1 MGLMTTLR
9 ERMTVVLWALLFLF
23 LLSMSVGGLVGGA
36 NIIDTLI
43 GRVDPTRV
51 IARVNDN
58 DISPDYFNN
67 LVNQQIN
74 QARSNGQQIN
84 DALYDRARN
93 QAWDNMVQE
102 VLVTAEIERLGLQ
115 ATDEEI
121 LYHLRENPPQF
132 LQTNPTFQTDGN
144 FDPEK
149 YLAALASPQGDEWT
163 PVENW
168 MRTSYIPNFKLTQ
181 YLNQNVIVTDDDI
194 RAEFTKQN
202 IKYTIDAIHVTFDK
216 AQKDKIEPTE
226 QELIDEYNKSKSDF
240 EHEELRNVSFVSWMK
255 VPSAQDSTNNTYL
268 VNDIL
273 ERAKSGD
280 SFADLASEYTK
291 DPSGQ
296 DNGGDLGWFG
306 KGQMVKPFEEAAFKA
321 SKGQIVGP
329 VESRFGSHIIKVRDK
344 KSEDGKEQV
353 LASHILLKTEVSPT
367 TLSDL
372 RRAAT
377 LFSYDAQDSGFAVAA
392 NGQGLTLNTQDNLD
406 RSSSRIRGLGSLRA
420 GVRFAFNKPVES
432 VSEVLEN
439 DQYYAV
445 FHIDSTIEAGYRDF
459 NTVKSQL
466 LMKVKKEK
474 QKSVSRDMIDE
485 LVIDLNA
492 NDQSLQALME
502 KQKRYDNVKDE
513 SKTINEGFTSISKG
527 NFITGALLSASKND
541 LLGPV
546 ETNRGWA
553 LIQVK
558 DISPID
564 STEYEVQKET
574 LRSSMLTRKQSQ
586 NLQTWLNDLKDN
598 AEIIDNRNY
607 FY

>member
-9 ERMTVVLWALLFLF
+9 EKMTIVLWALLFLF

-84 DALYDRARN
+84 DAMYERARN

-102 VLVTAEIERLGLQ
+102 VLVSSEIERLGLG

-132 LQTNPTFQTDGN
+132 LQTNPTFQTDGK

-163 PVENW
+163 PIENW

-181 YLNQNVIVTDDDI
+181 YLNQNVIVTDSDI
-194 RAEFTKQN
+194 HREFIKKN

-216 AQKDKIEPTE
+216 AQKDKIEPSE
-226 QELIDEYNKSKSDF
+226 QELLDEYNASKSDF
-240 EHEELRNVSFVSWMK
+240 EHEELRNVSFVSWK
-255 VPSAQDSTNNTYL
+255 KEPSAQDSINNTYL

-273 ERAKSGD
+273 ERARSGG
-280 SFADLASEYTK
+280 SFADLANEYTK

-306 KGQMVKPFEEAAFKA
+306 KEQMVKPFEEAAFKA
-321 SKGQIVGP
+321 SKGQIIGP
-329 VESRFGSHIIKVRDK
+329 VESRFGSHIINVRDK

-353 LASHILLKTEVSPT
+353 LASHILLKTEASPT
-367 TLSDL
+367 TLSNL

-377 LFSYDAQDSGFAVAA
+377 LFSYDAQDSGFTVAA
-392 NGQGLTLNTQDNLD
+392 NSHDLTLKSQENLE
-406 RSSSRIRGLGSLRA
+406 RSSSRVRGLGSLRG
-420 GVRFAFNKPVES
+420 GVRFAFNNPVES

-445 FHIDSTIEAGYRDF
+445 FHVDSTIKAGHRDF
-459 NTVKSQL
+459 NTVKPQL
-466 LMKVKKEK
+466 LNKVKKEK

-492 NDQSLQALME
+492 NEQSLQDLME

-513 SKTINEGFTSISKG
+513 SKTINEGFTSISRG
-527 NFITGALLSASKND
+527 NFIAGALLGASKND
-541 LLGPV
+541 VLGPV
-546 ETNRGWA
+546 ETNRGWT
-553 LIQVK
+553 LIHVK
-558 DISPID
+558 NISPID

-574 LRSSMLTRKQSQ
+574 LRSSMLTRKQNQ
-586 NLQTWLNDLKDN
+586 NLQTWLNDLKEN

>member
-9 ERMTVVLWALLFLF
+9 EKMTIVLWALLFLF

-84 DALYDRARN
+84 DAMYERARN

-102 VLVTAEIERLGLQ
+102 VLVSSEIERLGLG

-132 LQTNPTFQTDGN
+132 LQTNPTFQTDGK

-163 PVENW
+163 PIENW

-181 YLNQNVIVTDDDI
+181 YLNQNVIVTDSDI
-194 RAEFTKQN
+194 HREFIKKN

-216 AQKDKIEPTE
+216 AQKDKIEPSE
-226 QELIDEYNKSKSDF
+226 QELLDEYNASKSDF
-240 EHEELRNVSFVSWMK
+240 EHEELRNVSFVSWK
-255 VPSAQDSTNNTYL
+255 KEPSAQDSINNTYL

-273 ERAKSGD
+273 ERARSGG
-280 SFADLASEYTK
+280 SFADLANEYTK

-306 KGQMVKPFEEAAFKA
+306 KEQMVKPFEEAAFKA
-321 SKGQIVGP
+321 SKGQIIGP
-329 VESRFGSHIIKVRDK
+329 VESRFGSHIINVRDK

-353 LASHILLKTEVSPT
+353 LASHILLKTEASPT
-367 TLSDL
+367 TLSNL

-377 LFSYDAQDSGFAVAA
+377 LFSYDAQDSGFTVAA
-392 NGQGLTLNTQDNLD
+392 NSHDLTLKSQENLE
-406 RSSSRIRGLGSLRA
+406 RSSSRVRGLGSLRG
-420 GVRFAFNKPVES
+420 GVRFAFNNPVES

-445 FHIDSTIEAGYRDF
+445 FHVDSTIKAGHRDF
-459 NTVKSQL
+459 NTVKPQL
-466 LMKVKKEK
+466 LNKVKKEK

-492 NDQSLQALME
+492 NEQSLQDLME
-502 KQKRYDNVKDE
+502 KQKRYDNVKNE
-513 SKTINEGFTSISKG
+513 SKTINEGFTSISRG
-527 NFITGALLSASKND
+527 NFIAGALLGASKND
-541 LLGPV
+541 VLGPV
-546 ETNRGWA
+546 ETNRGWT
-553 LIQVK
+553 LIHVK
-558 DISPID
+558 NISPID

-574 LRSSMLTRKQSQ
+574 LRSSMLTRKQNQ
-586 NLQTWLNDLKDN
+586 NLQTWLNDLKEN

>member
-1 MGLMTTLR
+1 
-9 ERMTVVLWALLFLF
+9 
-23 LLSMSVGGLVGGA
+23 MSVGGLVGGA

-51 IARVNDN
+51 IARVNEN

-84 DALYDRARN
+84 DALYERARS

-102 VLVTAEIERLGLQ
+102 VLVSSEIERLGLE

-132 LQTNPTFQTDGN
+132 LQTNPTFQTDGK

-149 YLAALASPQGDEWT
+149 YLAALASPQGDEWA
-163 PVENW
+163 PIENW

-181 YLNQNVIVTDDDI
+181 YLNQNVIVTENDI
-194 RAEFTKQN
+194 RTEFIKKN

-226 QELIDEYNKSKSDF
+226 QELLDEYNTSKSDF
-240 EHEELRNVSFVSWMK
+240 EHEELRNVSFVSWK
-255 VPSAQDSTNNTYL
+255 KEPSAQDSINNSYL

-273 ERAKSGD
+273 EKAKSGD
-280 SFADLASEYTK
+280 SFAELANEYTK

-306 KGQMVKPFEEAAFKA
+306 KGQMVKPFEDAAFKA
-321 SKGQIVGP
+321 SKGQIIGP
-329 VESRFGSHIIKVRDK
+329 VESRFGSHIINVRDK

-353 LASHILLKTEVSPT
+353 LASHILLKTEASPT

-372 RRAAT
+372 RREAT
-377 LFSYDAQDSGFAVAA
+377 LFSYDAQDSGFTVAA
-392 NGQGLTLNTQDNLD
+392 NSHDLGLKSQENLD
-406 RSSSRIRGLGSLRA
+406 RSSSRIRGLGSLRG
-420 GVRFAFNKPVES
+420 GVRFAFNKPLGS

-445 FHIDSTIEAGYRDF
+445 FHIDSTIKAGHRNF
-459 NTVKSQL
+459 NTVKTQL
-466 LMKVKKEK
+466 LNKVKKEK

-492 NDQSLQALME
+492 NEQSLQDLIE
-502 KQKRYDNVKDE
+502 KEKRYDNVKDE
-513 SKTINEGFTSISKG
+513 SKTINEGFTSISRG
-527 NFITGALLSASKND
+527 NFIAGALLGSSKND

-553 LIQVK
+553 LIHVK
-558 DISPID
+558 DISQID

-574 LRSSMLTRKQSQ
+574 LRNSMLTRKQNQ

>member
-9 ERMTVVLWALLFLF
+9 EKMTIVLWALLFLF

-84 DALYDRARN
+84 DAMYERARN

-102 VLVTAEIERLGLQ
+102 VLVSSEIERLGLG

-132 LQTNPTFQTDGN
+132 LQTNPTFQTDGK

-163 PVENW
+163 PIENW

-181 YLNQNVIVTDDDI
+181 YLNQNVIVTDSDI
-194 RAEFTKQN
+194 HREFIKKN

-216 AQKDKIEPTE
+216 AQKDKIEPSE
-226 QELIDEYNKSKSDF
+226 QELLDEYNASKSDF
-240 EHEELRNVSFVSWMK
+240 EHEELRNVSFVSWK
-255 VPSAQDSTNNTYL
+255 KEPSAQDSINNTYL

-273 ERAKSGD
+273 ERARSGG
-280 SFADLASEYTK
+280 SFADLANEYTK

-306 KGQMVKPFEEAAFKA
+306 KEQMVKPFEEAAFKA
-321 SKGQIVGP
+321 SKGQIIGP
-329 VESRFGSHIIKVRDK
+329 VESRFGSHIINVRDK

-353 LASHILLKTEVSPT
+353 LASHILLKAEASPT

-372 RRAAT
+372 RRTAT
-377 LFSYDAQDSGFAVAA
+377 LFSYDAQDSGFTVAA
-392 NGQGLTLNTQDNLD
+392 NSHDLTLKSQENLE
-406 RSSSRIRGLGSLRA
+406 RSSSRVRGLGSLRG
-420 GVRFAFNKPVES
+420 GVRFAFNNPVES

-445 FHIDSTIEAGYRDF
+445 FHVDSTIKAGHRDF
-459 NTVKSQL
+459 NTVKPQL
-466 LMKVKKEK
+466 LNKVKKEK

-492 NDQSLQALME
+492 NEQSLQDLME
-502 KQKRYDNVKDE
+502 KQKRYDNVKNE
-513 SKTINEGFTSISKG
+513 SKTINEGFTSISRG
-527 NFITGALLSASKND
+527 NFIAGALLGASKND
-541 LLGPV
+541 VLGPV
-546 ETNRGWA
+546 ETNRGWT
-553 LIQVK
+553 LIHVK
-558 DISPID
+558 NISPID

-574 LRSSMLTRKQSQ
+574 LRSSMLTRKQNQ
-586 NLQTWLNDLKDN
+586 NLQTWLNELKEN

>member
-9 ERMTVVLWALLFLF
+9 EKMTIVLWALLFLF

-84 DALYDRARN
+84 DAMYERARN

-102 VLVTAEIERLGLQ
+102 VLVSSEIERLGLG

-132 LQTNPTFQTDGN
+132 LQTNPTFQTDGK

-163 PVENW
+163 PIENW

-181 YLNQNVIVTDDDI
+181 YLNQNVIVTDSDI
-194 RAEFTKQN
+194 HREFIKKN

-216 AQKDKIEPTE
+216 AQKDKIEPSE
-226 QELIDEYNKSKSDF
+226 QELLDEYNASKSDF
-240 EHEELRNVSFVSWMK
+240 EHEELRNVSFVSWK
-255 VPSAQDSTNNTYL
+255 KEPSAQDSINNTYL

-273 ERAKSGD
+273 ERARSGG
-280 SFADLASEYTK
+280 SFADLANEYTK

-306 KGQMVKPFEEAAFKA
+306 KEQMVKPFEEAALKA
-321 SKGQIVGP
+321 SKGQIIGP
-329 VESRFGSHIIKVRDK
+329 VESRFGSHIINVRDK

-353 LASHILLKTEVSPT
+353 LASHILLKTEASPT
-367 TLSDL
+367 TLSNL

-377 LFSYDAQDSGFAVAA
+377 LFSYDAQDSGFTVAA
-392 NGQGLTLNTQDNLD
+392 NSHDLTLKSQENLE
-406 RSSSRIRGLGSLRA
+406 RSSSRVRGLGSLRG
-420 GVRFAFNKPVES
+420 GVRFAFNNPVES

-445 FHIDSTIEAGYRDF
+445 FHVDSTIKAGHRDF
-459 NTVKSQL
+459 NTVKPQL
-466 LMKVKKEK
+466 LNKVKKEK

-492 NDQSLQALME
+492 NEQSLQDLME
-502 KQKRYDNVKDE
+502 KQKRYDNVKNE
-513 SKTINEGFTSISKG
+513 SKTINEGFTSISRG
-527 NFITGALLSASKND
+527 NFIAGALLGASKND
-541 LLGPV
+541 VLGPV
-546 ETNRGWA
+546 ETNRGWT
-553 LIQVK
+553 LIHVK
-558 DISPID
+558 NISPID

-574 LRSSMLTRKQSQ
+574 LRSSMLTRKQNQ
-586 NLQTWLNDLKDN
+586 NLQTWLNDLKEN

>member
-9 ERMTVVLWALLFLF
+9 EKMTIVLWALLFLF

-84 DALYDRARN
+84 DAMYERARN

-102 VLVTAEIERLGLQ
+102 VLVSSEIERLGLG

-132 LQTNPTFQTDGN
+132 LQTNPTFQTDGK

-163 PVENW
+163 PIENW

-181 YLNQNVIVTDDDI
+181 YLNQNVIVTDSDI
-194 RAEFTKQN
+194 HREFIKKN

-216 AQKDKIEPTE
+216 AQKDKIEPSE
-226 QELIDEYNKSKSDF
+226 QELLDEYNASKSDF
-240 EHEELRNVSFVSWMK
+240 EHEELRNVSFVSWK
-255 VPSAQDSTNNTYL
+255 KEPSAQDSINNTYL

-273 ERAKSGD
+273 ERARSGG
-280 SFADLASEYTK
+280 SFADLANEYTK

-306 KGQMVKPFEEAAFKA
+306 KEQMVKPFEEAAFKA
-321 SKGQIVGP
+321 SKGQIIGP
-329 VESRFGSHIIKVRDK
+329 VESRFGSHIINVRDK

-353 LASHILLKTEVSPT
+353 LASHILLKTEASPT
-367 TLSDL
+367 TLSNL

-377 LFSYDAQDSGFAVAA
+377 LFSYDAQDSGFTVAA
-392 NGQGLTLNTQDNLD
+392 NSHDLTLKSQENLE
-406 RSSSRIRGLGSLRA
+406 RSSSRVRGLGSLRG
-420 GVRFAFNKPVES
+420 GVRFAFNNPVES

-445 FHIDSTIEAGYRDF
+445 FHVDSTIKAGHRDF
-459 NTVKSQL
+459 NTVKPQL
-466 LMKVKKEK
+466 LNKVKKEK

-492 NDQSLQALME
+492 NEQSLQDLME
-502 KQKRYDNVKDE
+502 KQKKYDNVKDE
-513 SKTINEGFTSISKG
+513 SKTINEGFTSISRG
-527 NFITGALLSASKND
+527 NFIAGALLGASKND
-541 LLGPV
+541 VLGPV
-546 ETNRGWA
+546 ETNRGWT
-553 LIQVK
+553 LIHVK
-558 DISPID
+558 NISPID

-574 LRSSMLTRKQSQ
+574 LRSSMLTRKQNQ
-586 NLQTWLNDLKDN
+586 NLQTWLNDLKEN